1 MGRTYEKPMWHQLFK
16 LDSNSDHSLQAQLR
30 QALVKAILDGRIPVD
45 IPLPSSR
52 ELCRQLSVARN
63 TVVLAYQHLID
74 ENYLIS
80 HERRGYFV
88 NPAILEGR
96 VDTPKPI
103 AKPDDEQITQQRD
116 EGPETVVNLLDQRN
130 INRPLNWR
138 QFEYPFIYG
147 QADASLFPVNDWRE
161 ACRLSLR
168 VDAISRW
175 TQDRVDHD
183 DDLLVEQI
191 HTRVLPRRGV
201 WADKDEILITTG
213 AQNALFLIAHL
224 LLDKQS
230 SVGIEDPCYVDA
242 RNIFGLYTDKKVLF
256 QVGEDGVVTDERLSE
271 CKMMYVTPSH
281 QCPTTTTMPLEA
293 RKRLLEDAN
302 RHDVTIVEDDYE
314 SELNFVGQPTPALKS
329 LDKENRVIYVGS
341 LSKTLAPGLRV
352 GFMVGPKTFIKQAR
366 ALRRLMYR
374 HPPTNNQRT
383 VAHFLSLGHHDSALL
398 RLTHSFKARWQ
409 IMDEALKK
417 HDVFSSSAPTFG
429 GSSFWVSLPECVSS
443 AELETLA
450 AANGIVINSGDHY
463 FASRSGPTN
472 YCRLGFSS
480 IPADSIVEG
489 IDRLASLVRELE
501 GQSSTHDAI

>member
-1 MGRTYEKPMWHQLFK
+1 MWHQLFK
-16 LDSNSDHSLQAQLR
+16 LDAGSDQSLQAQLR

-52 ELCRQLSVARN
+52 ELSRQLSVARN

-74 ENYLIS
+74 ENYLLS

-88 NPAILEGR
+88 NPEILDGR
-96 VDTPKPI
+96 VDAPRPVRAAT
-103 AKPDDEQITQQRD
+103 DEQSNKLSD
-116 EGPETVVNLLDQRN
+116 EGPETVMDLLEQRN
-130 INRPLNWR
+130 IVRPINWK
-138 QFEYPFIYG
+138 QFEFPFIYG

-201 WADKDEILITTG
+201 WADTDEILITTG
-213 AQNALFLIAHL
+213 AQNALFLIAQL
-224 LLDKQS
+224 LLDQNCV
-230 SVGIEDPCYVDA
+230 VGIEDPCYVDA
-242 RNIFGLYTDKKVLF
+242 RNIFNLYSKQRVLF
-256 QVGEDGVVTDERLSE
+256 PVEESGVVTDERLSQ
-271 CKMMYVTPSH
+271 CKLIYVTPSH

-293 RKRLLEDAN
+293 RVKLLAAAS

-314 SELNFVGQPTPALKS
+314 SELNFVGKPTPALKS
-329 LDKENRVIYVGS
+329 LDTEHRVIYVGS

-352 GFMVGPKTFIKQAR
+352 GFMVGPKKFIKQAR

-398 RLTHSFKARWQ
+398 RLTQSFKHRWR
-409 IMDEALKK
+409 IMDQALRN
-417 HDVFSSSAPTFG
+417 HSVFSASAPTFG
-429 GSSFWVSLPECVSS
+429 GSSFWVRLPDKVS
-443 AELETLA
+443 ACELEVLA
-450 AANGIVINSGDHY
+450 AQQGIIINAGDHY
-463 FASRSGPTN
+463 FASREGPGN

-480 IPADSIVEG
+480 IPDNKIVAG
-489 IDRLASLVRELE
+489 IDKLAQLVGTLNNR
-501 GQSSTHDAI
+501 S